1 MSTSA
6 RCPPM
11 FATPL
16 SDSGDAKRIAGF
28 TRNAGFTMV
37 ELLIT
42 IAIASILMSIAVPSF
57 NQMVVGSRLTTQA
70 NEFVSAVSF
79 ARSEAIKRNATISL
93 CRATSATATAC
104 AGSSGSWQH
113 WIVRTGAGNV
123 VRRGIVNTFSGAMVV
138 QSTLTADQVMFG
150 SDGLA
155 RTGGALVND
164 NQISICSRRTA
175 DRNARRVVLGAGSRM
190 STQSFSSGC

>member
-6 RCPPM
+6 CCPPM

-28 TRNAGFTMV
+28 TMV

-42 IAIASILMSIAVPSF
+42 IAIASILMAIAVPSF
-57 NQMVVGSRLTTQA
+57 NQMVVSSRLTTQA

-93 CRATSATATAC
+93 CRATSVTATAC

-138 QSTLTADQVMFG
+138 QSTLNADQVMFG

-155 RTGGALVND
+155 RTGGVLVND
-164 NQISICSRRTA
+164 NQISVCSSRRTT
-175 DRNARRVVLGAGSRM
+175 DSNARRVVLGAGSRM